1 VGQNV
6 HEAEIVSWFTG
17 SGYEISL
24 DELKKQLKEH
34 ILDNGTLF
42 IGCDSFLTN
51 GGCVFANAIC
61 LHGAESQPGGR
72 YFWYRRNIRAEKY
85 KNLSLRMF
93 QEAYNSL
100 GIGIWLIEAFPQA
113 KIEIH
118 IDISSSPS
126 EKTFKYKDALAGMVK
141 GAGFECKIKPEAW
154 AANAIADKHS
164 K

>member
-1 VGQNV
+1 M
-6 HEAEIVSWFTG
+6 HEAEIVSWYTG
-17 SGYEISL
+17 NGCKISL
-24 DELKKQLKEH
+24 NDLKEQLENH
-34 ILDNGTLF
+34 ILDNGKLF
-42 IGCDSFLTN
+42 IGCDSFLTA
-51 GGCVFANAIC
+51 GSCVFANAIC
-61 LHGAESQPGGR
+61 LHGAEGQVGGR

-100 GIGIWLIEAFPQA
+100 GIGLWLIEAFPQA

-118 IDISSSPS
+118 IDISSSPDG
-126 EKTFKYKDALAGMVK
+126 KTFKYKDALAGMVK
-141 GAGFECKIKPEAW
+141 GAGFECKTKPYAW